1 MFQKL
6 FTSSILLL
14 FFLNS
19 FSQDKINVILI
30 GTFHFNNPG
39 NDAAKTNNRDMLS
52 KENQL
57 GLEQITDLIVKKYK
71 PDQIFVESN
80 YNKKRELNDNYQL
93 YLKDKFSA
101 FTDTIKN
108 ARMRKLY
115 TEGETFQLAFRLA
128 KKAKNEVIY
137 PIDTLIELRF
147 DLLQKLIKSDAKLS
161 QIFKDKVA
169 NLSKKANYTLAKKDL
184 KEVFKDLNTD
194 KDLNENKGF
203 YISFANSLGINENY
217 FGANL
222 VSDWYKR
229 NLIMYSNVQ
238 NQLISNTKN
247 IVILVGTGHAAMFK
261 DFIKNDEK
269 FNLIELKTVL

>member
-30 GTFHFNNPG
+30 ATFHFNNPG
-39 NDAAKTNNRDMLS
+39 NDTAKTNTRDMLS

-57 GLEQITDLIVKKYK
+57 GLEQITDLIVKKNK

-80 YNKKRELNDNYQL
+80 YNKKRELNDNY
-93 YLKDKFSA
+93 
-101 FTDTIKN
+101 
-108 ARMRKLY
+108 
-115 TEGETFQLAFRLA
+115 
-128 KKAKNEVIY
+128 
-137 PIDTLIELRF
+137 
-147 DLLQKLIKSDAKLS
+147 LLQKLIKSDAKLS
-161 QIFKDKVA
+161 QIFKDTVA
-169 NLSKKANYTLAKKDL
+169 NLSKKSNYTLAKKDL
-184 KEVFKDLNTD
+184 KEVFKDINTD
-194 KDLNENKGF
+194 KDLNENKDF